1 MCCEICGETF
11 GHKAGCPEAESI
23 PEKVCLCDLCDEYIY
38 QGDKIIEYD
47 GICFHEE
54 CFIDEYG
61 KEA

>member
-1 MCCEICGETF
+1 MCEICGETF
-11 GHKAGCPEAESI
+11 GHKAGCPEADSM

-38 QGDKIIEYD
+38 RGDKTVEYD
-47 GICFHEE
+47 GICCHEE